1 MKRLD
6 YNNRN
11 MEKISREKLMDYEK
25 KMATMN
31 SEINL
36 TQQLYK
42 SFMEAKARKNPKW
55 FHTMFVSV
63 SYN

>member
-42 SFMEAKARKNPKW
+42 SFMEAKARKNPK
-55 FHTMFVSV
+55 
-63 SYN
+63 